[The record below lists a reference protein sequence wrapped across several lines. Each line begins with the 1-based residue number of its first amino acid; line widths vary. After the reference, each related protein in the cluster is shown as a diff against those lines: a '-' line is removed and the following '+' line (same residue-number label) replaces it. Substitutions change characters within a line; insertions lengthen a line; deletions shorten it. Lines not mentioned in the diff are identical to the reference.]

1 MRFVTRKFKT
11 TGTLEYDTYMP
22 EGIRV
27 RVRRLPGG
35 DFRDALQISSNGRF
49 LELSLSGEDLPLGSL
64 LEIEQGS
71 SLYWGELQQLGGSTA
86 LVCVEH
92 SLDRSRLQ
100 PIGEIWGE

>member
-1 MRFVTRKFKT
+1 
-11 TGTLEYDTYMP
+11 MP

-27 RVRRLPGG
+27 RMRRLPAG

-49 LELSLSGEDLPLGSL
+49 LELNISGENLPLGSL

-71 SLYWGELQQLGGSTA
+71 SLYWGELQQFVGSAA
-86 LVCVEH
+86 LVYIEH

-100 PIGEIWGE
+100 PIGDIWGE